1 MTNLERTALALES
14 TKSHFKEKVAESLG
28 LLAGVS
34 EPFFVS
40 VSGGK
45 DSTVLWHLANQVKP
59 KTPGAFFDSGGEHP
73 LSLPF
78 LKELAAHI
86 SAPLHVFQPRI
97 NYLELLNLAY
107 SGGAWISSEEIMALI
122 IDEPAQ
128 MAAEALQTTAYA
140 VGLRADESKGRRKD
154 AQVHGPLYLR
164 KNGELRIAP
173 LQKWTTR
180 DIWAYIVA
188 NDLPYHPGYD
198 ERFAGE
204 KLEDMR
210 VGVLTDLA
218 SSYAP
223 ASLSRLAYFQPAHYA
238 KLKAA
243 APEAP
248 WPV

>member
-1 MTNLERTALALES
+1 MTSLERVALVLES
-14 TKSHFKEKVAESLG
+14 QKPRYKEKVAESLD
-28 LLAGVS
+28 LLSRVS

-40 VSGGK
+40 ASGGK
-45 DSTVLWHLANQVKP
+45 DSTVLWHLASQVRP

-73 LSLPF
+73 SSLSF
-78 LKELAAHI
+78 LKTLSEYLD
-86 SAPLHVFQPRI
+86 APLYVFQPRI

-107 SGGAWISSEEIMALI
+107 SGDGWITSEAIMAFI
-122 IDEPAQ
+122 IDEPAR
-128 MAAEALQTTAYA
+128 MAADALQTTAYA
-140 VGLRADESKGRRKD
+140 IGLRADESPGRRKD
-154 AQVHGPLYLR
+154 AQVHGPFYVR
-164 KNGELRIAP
+164 KNGQLRIAP
-173 LQKWTTR
+173 LQKWTAR
-180 DIWAYIVA
+180 DIWTYITV
-188 NDLPYHPGYD
+188 NGLPYHPGYD

-218 SSYAP
+218 SAYAP
-223 ASLSRLAYFQPAHYA
+223 ASLSRLAYFHPAHYA